1 MKTLNSITSY
11 FEADHN
17 RLDSVFKQFQK
28 KKQESMTQAKPY
40 FKTFNNGL
48 KRHIVWEED
57 VLFPFFEEKSGMKQA
72 GPTFVMREEHR
83 KIGALLDQIH
93 NKVRKGDPS
102 SEEEETQ
109 LIEVLRSHNQKEEQ
123 VLYPALD
130 RLLSEEEAAGVFVA
144 MENIPVERYQ
154 TCCGGHH

>member
-1 MKTLNSITSY
+1 MVKTNVVASY
-11 FEADHN
+11 YEADHG
-17 RLDSVFKQFQK
+17 RLDSIFKQFQK
-28 KKQESMTQAKPY
+28 KKRESMADAKPY

-57 VLFPFFEEKSGMKQA
+57 VLFPIFEKKSGMQGS

-83 KIGALLDQIH
+83 KIGALLDRIH
-93 NKVRKGDPS
+93 EKVHKADPDS
-102 SEEEETQ
+102 DKDET
-109 LIEVLRSHNQKEEQ
+109 VLLEILAAHNQKEEH

-130 RLLSEEEAAGVFVA
+130 RMLSEEEAAEAFVA
-144 MENIPVERYQ
+144 MENIPEERYQ